1 MYEVTDMLKREDT
14 GSVTILSQG
23 EEDLLSD
30 CASLQELCSR
40 LVKQGRTQILLDLG
54 NVASVTSMYLGALI
68 SIVRLLREHNGT
80 LKMLHLQPAVS
91 SFMEMSR
98 LSRIIEIFNDR
109 DAALKSFSD

>member
-1 MYEVTDMLKREDT
+1 MLKREDA
-14 GSVTILSQG
+14 GPVTILTQR
-23 EEDLLSD
+23 EEDLLAD
-30 CASLQELCSR
+30 CASLHETCSG
-40 LVKQGRTQILLDLG
+40 LVEQGRTQIVLDMEDVG
-54 NVASVTSMYLGALI
+54 CVTSVYLGALI
-68 SIVRLLREHNGT
+68 SIVRLLREHDGT